1 MTFPSA
7 EKAPPSTYEETGVTC
22 GFLNVHLWPL
32 WPCCA
37 PLKPADL
44 PWRSQLTHSINSHQ
58 QFPLPFPLMH
68 SFTFTLH
75 RFTPLFVNLFIL
87 FIPMSSSRGQQTSG
101 GVLKETEA
109 RYRERRNQLSVREEG
124 DHCSD
129 VISMISHRHALHM
142 FDAKTQSTSMIGAS
156 PRHGCQWC
164 LNFKQPYRETM
175 KQQEVLCNI
184 SMWLSYFI
192 CHKPKV
198 RAAVVV
204 ALLIVSLM
212 SD

>member
-1 MTFPSA
+1 
-7 EKAPPSTYEETGVTC
+7 
-22 GFLNVHLWPL
+22 
-32 WPCCA
+32 
-37 PLKPADL
+37 
-44 PWRSQLTHSINSHQ
+44 
-58 QFPLPFPLMH
+58 
-68 SFTFTLH
+68 
-75 RFTPLFVNLFIL
+75 
-87 FIPMSSSRGQQTSG
+87 MSSSRGQQTSG
-101 GVLKETEA
+101 GVLKEPEA

-142 FDAKTQSTSMIGAS
+142 FDAKTQSTSMIGA
-156 PRHGCQWC
+156 
-164 LNFKQPYRETM
+164 YRETM

>member
-58 QFPLPFPLMH
+58 QFPLLFPLMH
-68 SFTFTLH
+68 SFTFTLD

-142 FDAKTQSTSMIGAS
+142 FDAKTQSTSMIGA
-156 PRHGCQWC
+156 
-164 LNFKQPYRETM
+164 YRETM
-175 KQQEVLCNI
+175 NQQEVLCNI